1 MFGIRRAE
9 AVEHEIRSENMDA
22 RAFRQA
28 EKGHYGRAAAL
39 ETRSDMQ
46 RVEAVAVAPH
56 PMAFA
61 AATHHPAPYYGPPMA
76 GAVVA
81 TDMAMHHAARE
92 AAVAGAVVGAEVA
105 AANRQAEIA
114 YEASRNPYYYGAAPP
129 GAYVQPI
136 PPPAPG
142 YGYPPG
148 QYPAPGYPAYRPY

>member
-1 MFGIRRAE
+1 M
-9 AVEHEIRSENMDA
+9 MYTT
-22 RAFRQA
+22 
-28 EKGHYGRAAAL
+28 KLAL
-39 ETRSDMQ
+39 LHLTSSSFQTRSDMQ

-129 GAYVQPI
+129 GAYVQVSYI
-136 PPPAPG
+136 YTYLNCHAS
-142 YGYPPG
+142 
-148 QYPAPGYPAYRPY
+148 QRNNIRTIVCIRK